1 MRPVGECWQVFSIQ
15 EVTGLTEYKNYISA
29 LDEVAPPP
37 PQYVDVQ
44 HNRPATVESN
54 LGLVITLA
62 NLMLAAIIVI
72 AMLLDG
78 TQVMLAIITGAVYFA
93 VTMIFFTLLVTGS
106 LTMILADL
114 SKERTEHHRIDAYQ
128 ELGEQAIQWRL
139 AVEETRQIELLGRR
153 GSTEGVQPPGQLQS
167 YVPPFA
173 DGERAQVEGV
183 RFAMSLYDT
192 QGRPDSARVHSD
204 GRLRGRML
212 GSKRGTGSP
221 EAGRW
226 LLRAGIV
233 KRVRGGYA
241 LDLERFP
248 NRDSLRHLL

>member
-1 MRPVGECWQVFSIQ
+1 MAEQK
-15 EVTGLTEYKNYISA
+15 YNYVSA
-29 LDEVAPPP
+29 LDEISPP
-37 PQYVDVQ
+37 PQYIEVQ
-44 HNRPATVESN
+44 QNRPAAVETN
-54 LGLVITLA
+54 LGFVLTLA
-62 NLMLAAIIVI
+62 NLLITAIII
-72 AMLLDG
+72 TAMMLDG
-78 TQVMLAIITGAVYFA
+78 TQVLAAIIAGSVYFA
-93 VTMIFFTLLVTGS
+93 VTMVLFTLLVTGS

-192 QGRPDSARVHSD
+192 QGRPDNQRLHTD
-204 GRLRGRML
+204 GRLRGKML
-212 GSKRGTGSP
+212 GSKRGSGSP

-226 LLRAGIV
+226 LLREGIV

-241 LDLERFP
+241 LDLTRFP
-248 NRDSLRHLL
+248 NRDSMRHLL

>member
-1 MRPVGECWQVFSIQ
+1 M
-15 EVTGLTEYKNYISA
+15 TEYKNYVSV
-29 LDEVAPPP
+29 LDEVPPP

-44 HNRPATVESN
+44 HNRPATVETN
-54 LGLVITLA
+54 LGFVLTLA

-106 LTMILADL
+106 LTTILADL
-114 SKERTEHHRIDAYQ
+114 SKERAEHHRIDAY
-128 ELGEQAIQWRL
+128 ENLGEQAIQWRL

-153 GSTEGVQPPGQLQS
+153 PHVEGVQPTQVQN

-192 QGRPDSARVHSD
+192 QGRPDSTRLHSD
-204 GRLRGRML
+204 GRLKIRMC
-212 GSKRGTGSP
+212 GSKRGAGSP

-226 LLRAGIV
+226 LLREGIV

-241 LDLERFP
+241 LDLARFP
-248 NRDSLRHLL
+248 SRDSMRHLL

>member
-1 MRPVGECWQVFSIQ
+1 MEQSK
-15 EVTGLTEYKNYISA
+15 YNYVSA
-29 LDEVAPPP
+29 LDEISPPP
-37 PQYVDVQ
+37 PTVEVT
-44 HNRPATVESN
+44 NRPATVETN
-54 LGLVITLA
+54 LGFVLTLA

-78 TQVMLAIITGAVYFA
+78 TQVMLAIIAGSVYFA

-114 SKERTEHHRIDAYQ
+114 SRERTEHHRIDAYQ

-153 GSTEGVQPPGQLQS
+153 PHAEGVPPAGALQS

-183 RFAMSLYDT
+183 RFAMSLFDT
-192 QGRPDSARVHSD
+192 QGRPDNARVHPD

-226 LLRAGIV
+226 LLRAGIIQ
-233 KRVRGGYA
+233 RVRGGYA
-241 LDLERFP
+241 LDLDKFP
-248 NRDSLRHLL
+248 TRDALRHLL